1 MSDTKSSI
9 KIKKFWWSTLAE
21 DGGAGSLWRE
31 IQSSTREG
39 TAKFNGSD
47 ATKTEHKNILGQ
59 VIEEDSV
66 TGAKT
71 VVFQL
76 ADLSP
81 EMIAEFMGG
90 VVTDSADYTKYSAP
104 LGGVQVVERS
114 IMFLTARNVLF
125 VIPRVSFSAYP
136 MIDDNDLHYHNM
148 SGTVLLPTKHA
159 TPEYEYYVLKT
170 INATDILTF
179 ALEEQTGAATINATA
194 HTVAIT
200 VATGTPKTALKPTVT
215 ASLGASVSPNSGDT
229 TDFTSP
235 VTYVV
240 TAADGTVQNWTV
252 TVTVAP

>member
-1 MSDTKSSI
+1 MSTKSSI
-9 KIKKFWWSTLAE
+9 KFKKFWWSPLAA

-31 IQSSTREG
+31 IQSMTREG

-47 ATKTEHKNILGQ
+47 ATKTTHKNVLGQ

-66 TGAKT
+66 TGDKT

-76 ADLSP
+76 ADLTP

-90 VVTDSADYTKYSAP
+90 VVTDTVDYTKYSAP
-104 LGGVQVVERS
+104 VGGVQVVERS

-136 MIDDNDLHYHNM
+136 MIDDNDLHYHNV
-148 SGTVLLPTKHA
+148 SGTVLLPTKA
-159 TPEYEYYVLKT
+159 ETPEYDYYVLKT
-170 INATDILTF
+170 VNATDILSF
-179 ALEEQTGAATINATA
+179 SLAEQTGSATINTTA

-200 VATGTPKTALKPTVT
+200 VASGTSKTALTPTVT
-215 ASLGASVSPNSGDT
+215 ASLGASVTPNSGET
-229 TDFTSP
+229 TDFTSA

-240 TAADGTVQNWTV
+240 TAADGTTQDWTV
-252 TVTVAP
+252 TVTVAA